1 MEIDFFTGRFIKKT
15 GLKSNKVLIAIEN
28 TYDLLYTQTQ
38 MEMLYFFLD
47 LIMGKYKIYNSCERK
62 YMEVREHENP

>member
-1 MEIDFFTGRFIKKT
+1 M
-15 GLKSNKVLIAIEN
+15 KSNKVLIAIEN

-62 YMEVREHENP
+62 YLEVREHENP